1 MTTQNPKCIHDF
13 PSSLKSLG
21 KNGLPYGVNGVQE
34 PKETNPAVDET
45 GKNCDREQF
54 NPNLWFLEGTFGG
67 KAERKCTIPTT
78 RAIFFPLLCMKSFLL
93 KAET

>member
-1 MTTQNPKCIHDF
+1 MITQNPKMYSRLSKPFEKSWEEWAAIWCQWCF
-13 PSSLKSLG
+13 P
-21 KNGLPYGVNGVQE
+21 E

-67 KAERKCTIPTT
+67 KAERKCTIPAT
-78 RAIFFPLLCMKSFLL
+78 ICS
-93 KAET
+93 

>member
-13 PSSLKSLG
+13 PSPLKSLG
-21 KNGLPYGVNGVQE
+21 KNELPYGVNGVQE

-67 KAERKCTIPTT
+67 KAERKCPDSNYKGHIFPTIMHEV
-78 RAIFFPLLCMKSFLL
+78 FF
-93 KAET
+93 AEG